1 MKITISDEG
10 KPDWVVDVSESAA
23 KMVRANFNPSMLSEV
38 EVLKHLSGAL
48 ITMMEPGKKGGGDKG
63 RCAALAITNYEQAAM
78 WAVKSATASD

>member
-23 KMVRANFNPSMLSEV
+23 SMVRANFNPSMLSSV
-38 EVLKHLSGAL
+38 DVLKYLSAAL
-48 ITMMEPGKKGGGDKG
+48 ITMMEPGKKAGGDTG

-78 WAVKSATASD
+78 WAVKSATAAS